1 MDIADQIARQI
12 LKEEFETVDLSGDE
26 QERQNNLAS
35 LIKKKGLKAEPG
47 ETEDLE
53 DLEEEEEEEE
63 AEDDE
68 PIEAK
73 PKPKAEKEEE
83 TEEGEFN
90 VEAPDTIPDSIQ
102 YAQIEKQVNN
112 LRAGKSLKD
121 KEVSGELEAYFDS
134 LGKGETQALFSYLS
148 AIGAILTGGTSGK
161 DSPRPSQL
169 GIKIEPEKKDE
180 PSSIDDEVGTI
191 RSSTDSA
198 PIVVGELANKLSELE
213 LVFENHSAT
222 DKHRC
227 MGGKIVDFGSSK
239 CIQDLNKRIDD
250 MVYQRDNLF
259 RGSADRSSLNGTLKF
274 LRQKLRAAEKIK
286 KQKVK
291 KPGPA

>member
-1 MDIADQIARQI
+1 M
-12 LKEEFETVDLSGDE
+12 
-26 QERQNNLAS
+26 
-35 LIKKKGLKAEPG
+35 
-47 ETEDLE
+47 
-53 DLEEEEEEEE
+53 
-63 AEDDE
+63 
-68 PIEAK
+68 
-73 PKPKAEKEEE
+73 
-83 TEEGEFN
+83 
-90 VEAPDTIPDSIQ
+90 
-102 YAQIEKQVNN
+102 
-112 LRAGKSLKD
+112 
-121 KEVSGELEAYFDS
+121 SGELEAYFDS